1 MFMFGFFLCFFFFFF
16 FLKLVANVCVL
27 ENLVREGD

>member
-1 MFMFGFFLCFFFFFF
+1 MFMFGFFLCFFCFFCFT
-16 FLKLVANVCVL
+16 LVANVCVL